1 MRIRLRPV
9 GRAADHLIEFT
20 FPMNVAET
28 SQALI
33 SDPKT
38 WISAVALVVSS
49 LTFWRTR
56 PALQLK
62 RDQQAQMAVVASRAT
77 VLWDQMQ
84 TIIAATSNNHLID
97 SYLFA
102 SMKAN
107 ARRLEESIDKAI
119 GLGLFTVL
127 VGGDSLS
134 LTLFTAFIQS
144 LSHAFRDESV
154 EPEVWTKRHLLMGMV
169 RLLESCRHY
178 DNNSKSRLGVPL
190 PSFPPD
196 VIETSCSY
204 IHASLGDA

>member
-1 MRIRLRPV
+1 
-9 GRAADHLIEFT
+9 
-20 FPMNVAET
+20 MNVAET

-62 RDQQAQMAVVASRAT
+62 RDQQAQMAVVASR
-77 VLWDQMQ
+77 
-84 TIIAATSNNHLID
+84 
-97 SYLFA
+97 
-102 SMKAN
+102 
-107 ARRLEESIDKAI
+107 
-119 GLGLFTVL
+119 G
-127 VGGDSLS
+127 LS

-144 LSHAFRDESV
+144 LSHAFSDESF
-154 EPEVWTKRHLLMGMV
+154 EPEVWTKQHLLMGMV
-169 RLLESCRHY
+169 RLLESCRRY
-178 DNNSKSRLGVPL
+178 DDNSKSRLGVPL

-196 VIETSCSY
+196 VMETSCSY

>member
-1 MRIRLRPV
+1 
-9 GRAADHLIEFT
+9 
-20 FPMNVAET
+20 MNVAET

-77 VLWDQMQ
+77 VLWDQIQ
-84 TIIAATSNNHLID
+84 TIIVATSNNHQID
-97 SYLFA
+97 PYLFP

-107 ARRLEESIDKAI
+107 AKRLEDAIDNAI
-119 GLGLFTVL
+119 GIALFTML

-144 LSHAFRDESV
+144 LSHACSTESV
-154 EPEVWTKRHLLMGMV
+154 EPEVWTKQHLLMGMV
-169 RLLESCRHY
+169 RLLESCRRY
-178 DNNSKSRLGVPL
+178 DNTSKSRLGVPL
-190 PSFPPD
+190 PSFSPD
-196 VIETSCSY
+196 VIETSRSY
-204 IHASLGDA
+204 VLAGLGDS